1 VPLVEEEW
9 EMTSLDK
16 AWNISTRDLP
26 ETFIF
31 GNLCE
36 RGMSVDMALVVVG
49 IRRYE
54 EAVNDLLDGF
64 MRHLDTAQLCDRR
77 NLIQHTVMSLP
88 PSEESIK
95 AKSTGIIHESFRLA
109 LMIYCLTVIFPLP
122 TQTAMEPLA
131 KLSGDLKAI
140 LECDSDFKSWTE
152 RSAQL
157 LLWIL
162 VIGGVVARD
171 RRDDRAWWVACLRRR
186 TANDITDFEDLKAKV
201 LTEFVWLERSCDAA
215 GEMLWSEV
223 CQERGYQKCLIKEEL
238 HITRR

>member
-1 VPLVEEEW
+1 
-9 EMTSLDK
+9 MTALDK
-16 AWNISTRDLP
+16 AWNISKRDLP
-26 ETFIF
+26 ETFNF
-31 GNLCE
+31 GNLFE
-36 RGMSVDMALVVVG
+36 KGMSVDMAFVVVG
-49 IRRYE
+49 IRKYE
-54 EAVNDLLDGF
+54 EAVNDFLDGS

-88 PSEESIK
+88 PAEDSMK
-95 AKSTGIIHESFRLA
+95 AKSIGLIYESSRLA

-131 KLSGDLKAI
+131 KLSGDLKAT
-140 LECDSDFKSWTE
+140 LECASDLKSWTE

-171 RRDDRAWWVACLRRR
+171 RQDDRTWWVNALRQR
-186 TANDITDFEDLKAKV
+186 TAKCVMDFGDLKAKV

-215 GEMLWSEV
+215 GEALWSEV
-223 CQERGYQKCLIKEEL
+223 CQEEESS
-238 HITRR
+238 TNAS